1 MRPSKIRVSIET
13 AIAVCAGVL
22 GIITIFWHDWI
33 EALTGWDPDHHSGS
47 FEWLIVVAL
56 LVVAA
61 AVGSVAWRDWR
72 RSAAS
77 AVLRPGTETGA

>member
-1 MRPSKIRVSIET
+1 MRPSKIRVCIET
-13 AIAVCAGVL
+13 AIAGVL

-33 EALTGWDPDHHSGS
+33 ETLTGWDPDHHSGS
-47 FEWLIVVAL
+47 FERLIVVAL
-56 LVVAA
+56 LVAA
-61 AVGSVAWRDWR
+61 AAMGSVAGRDGR